1 SLRTPQRRT
10 HLVHVQLHDRALLAL
25 LRLERT
31 RLQPALHNHPRA
43 PSQRLRNVLTLLT
56 PRRTPEEQR
65 LPIPELVGLPVEY
78 AWRARHREVRNR
90 RTIRREPHLRISR
103 QIPYHRDH
111 CFAAHALQIS
121 ITRVPRVSDS
131 ATFSPCSR
139 HVEHRR
145 NNVSPSL
152 NSLACRSNT
161 RGVLATVK
169 FATAVPFGANRI
181 SGSAVRFPTTVI
193 TVSPLMLF

>member
-111 CFAAHALQIS
+111 CFAAHALPAFFLPPAAFSASSFLI
-121 ITRVPRVSDS
+121 RV
-131 ATFSPCSR
+131 TFGF
-139 HVEHRR
+139 
-145 NNVSPSL
+145 
-152 NSLACRSNT
+152 LALS
-161 RGVLATVK
+161 
-169 FATAVPFGANRI
+169 FATSIFTAGSDMNSSHSSTASSFSASSFAHSFRSRSVVPNGT
-181 SGSAVRFPTTVI
+181 STH
-193 TVSPLMLF
+193 